1 MCLTLSDVR
10 HAGAGDA
17 RPASFGGA
25 NPLADPNYL
34 PRGDRAMQALVMLF
48 ILAWCV
54 LGLVAWLWR

>member
-25 NPLADPNYL
+25 NPLADPL
-34 PRGDRAMQALVMLF
+34 LIRP
-48 ILAWCV
+48 
-54 LGLVAWLWR
+54 WLQWKNLKERFMWAA